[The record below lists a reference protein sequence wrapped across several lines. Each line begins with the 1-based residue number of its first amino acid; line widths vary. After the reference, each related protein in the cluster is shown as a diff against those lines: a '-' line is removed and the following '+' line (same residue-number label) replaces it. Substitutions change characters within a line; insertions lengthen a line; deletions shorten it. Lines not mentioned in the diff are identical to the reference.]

1 MTHNTKKVLI
11 LGATGEIGSRIAR
24 GSVDAGHETTGV
36 TRGTNDRH
44 RVDTAGVN
52 FITGDKKDEDFYKS
66 VLAKNEYD
74 VVIDSIPETEDVQLA
89 HKYFAGRIE
98 HYFMCSSV
106 GTYAPLLYLP
116 ADENHPWREQTEV
129 NFHHQSLRD
138 EVALTLW
145 EKEKFSVTIF
155 RPTNIIGPGRVP
167 LELWGGRSTLYFQLM
182 RQGKTVEIPLMGNA
196 LLQSGY
202 NDDLATAFV
211 QAIPMGSEISG
222 EIFNISCEKS
232 LTLDQYFSVA
242 RDVLKSS
249 SPVDHVS
256 NEEILRRHPE
266 ETNDG
271 GLRYL
276 VEHCC
281 YDIGKAK
288 RMLGYSPEYSM
299 EQGLANSLEWC
310 LDQGLL

>member
-1 MTHNTKKVLI
+1 MSYTKKKVLI

-36 TRGTNDRH
+36 SRGTNDRH

-52 FITGDKKDEDFYKS
+52 FITGDKYDGDFYTT
-66 VLAKNEYD
+66 VLADKEFD
-74 VVIDSIPETEDVQLA
+74 VVIDSIPETESVELA
-89 HKYFAGRIE
+89 YKYFNGRVE
-98 HYFMCSSV
+98 HYFMCSST
-106 GTYAPLLYLP
+106 GTYVPLLYLP
-116 ADENHPWREQTEV
+116 ADENHPWREKTPV
-129 NFHHQSLRD
+129 NFHHQSVRD
-138 EVALTLW
+138 IVALDYW
-145 EKEKFSVTIF
+145 EEDQFPVTIF

-167 LELWGGRSTLYFQLM
+167 LELWGGRSTAYFQMM
-182 RQGKTVEIPLMGNA
+182 RQGTTVEIPLEGNT

-211 QAIPMGSEISG
+211 NAISLGQEIAG
-222 EIFNISCEKS
+222 EIFVISCEKS
-232 LTLDQYFSVA
+232 ITLDRYFSVA
-242 RDVLKSS
+242 KEVLKSTS
-249 SPVDHVS
+249 AVEHVS
-256 NEEILRRHPE
+256 IEEIHRRHPA
-266 ETNDG
+266 ETDAG

-288 RMLGYSPEYSM
+288 RMLGYAPQTGM